1 MTIQEVMGY
10 AALAVLVT
18 SSGCGTMANVEG
30 RRLPTPGPSGQ
41 EVSRPFG
48 GVRKDIEWLH
58 SEQAPSNLKYVAD
71 LPLSLVGD
79 IVTLPRTVT
88 GMQSDRLLQD
98 SGPDQAATSLG
109 TGARPDPTP

>member
-1 MTIQEVMGY
+1 MLIRNVMGFVSLT
-10 AALAVLVT
+10 AIVT
-18 SSGCGTMANVEG
+18 SCGCGTMANVEG

-58 SEQAPSNLKYVAD
+58 SEQSPGNLKYVAD

-88 GMQSDRLLQD
+88 GMRSDRLLQD
-98 SGPDQAATSLG
+98 SGPVQAATSLG
-109 TGARPDPTP
+109 TGARPDPAP

>member
-1 MTIQEVMGY
+1 MTIKEVMSY
-10 AALAVLVT
+10 VALTVLVT
-18 SSGCGTMANVEG
+18 TSGCGTMANVEG

-58 SEQAPSNLKYVAD
+58 SEQMPGNLTYVAD
-71 LPLSLVGD
+71 IPLSLVGD

-88 GMQSDRLLQD
+88 GMQSDRLLQG
-98 SGPDQAATSLG
+98 SGPDPALSSFA
-109 TGARPDPTP
+109 TGARPDATP